1 MKMKM
6 KMKIKMKLFEG
17 IYSQFNQSA
26 NQNSTGY
33 LSGTES
39 PIQTYNSLTKKNERR
54 RNKLQ

>member
-1 MKMKM
+1 
-6 KMKIKMKLFEG
+6 MKIFEG

-39 PIQTYNSLTKKNERR
+39 PMQTYHSSTKKKPGSI
-54 RNKLQ
+54 NKREGLSIMTVQ